1 MGQVAV
7 TALRA
12 VGLPEQQNTI
22 VPQEE
27 RVRAQ
32 SLVAAVQVLNE
43 AGVAGTDREV
53 TYSTDATTRQTVI
66 RVVDKQ
72 SRDVIVQWPSEYVLS
87 MAEEY
92 RKERR
97 TK

>member
-1 MGQVAV
+1 MGQITV

-12 VGLPEQQNTI
+12 VGLPEQQNSI
-22 VPQEE
+22 IPQEE
-27 RVRAQ
+27 RVRTQ

-53 TYSTDATTRQTVI
+53 TYSTDVTTRQTVI

-92 RKERR
+92 RKEKRY
-97 TK
+97 K